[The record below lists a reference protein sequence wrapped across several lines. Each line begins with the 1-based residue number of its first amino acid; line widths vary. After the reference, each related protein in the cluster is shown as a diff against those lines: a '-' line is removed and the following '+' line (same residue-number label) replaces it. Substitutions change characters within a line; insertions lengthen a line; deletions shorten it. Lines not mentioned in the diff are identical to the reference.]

1 MSKNNISQAAKMTGK
16 TRTTI
21 YKKIKS
27 GELSA
32 ELGEDGNRLIDTAE
46 LLRVFGDLVTPDTVS
61 MDVHTIH
68 SETPQVTP
76 LLERQISLLEAENK
90 RLHEQMASDRGKG
103 TAAWPAGKANP
114 ASDSHAT
121 GTHAESVLL
130 AAGIRHVGVA
140 NT

>member
-46 LLRVFGDLVTPDTVS
+46 LLRVFGELVTPDTVS

-90 RLHEQMASDRGKG
+90 RLHEQMASDRREKERLLGLLEKQTLLLTHMQQEPTPKASFWQRVFG
-103 TAAWPAGKANP
+103 T
-114 ASDSHAT
+114 
-121 GTHAESVLL
+121 
-130 AAGIRHVGVA
+130 
-140 NT
+140 

>member
-1 MSKNNISQAAKMTGK
+1 MPKINISQAAKMTGK

-32 ELGEDGNRLIDTAE
+32 ESGSDGNRLIDTAE

-61 MDVHTIH
+61 MDVNDIH
-68 SETPQVTP
+68 QETPQVRP

-90 RLHEQMASDRGKG
+90 RLHEQIEADRREKERLLGLLEKQTLLLTQGQQEPAPKASFWRRVFG
-103 TAAWPAGKANP
+103 
-114 ASDSHAT
+114 
-121 GTHAESVLL
+121 
-130 AAGIRHVGVA
+130 R
-140 NT
+140 

>member
-1 MSKNNISQAAKMTGK
+1 MPKINISQAAKMTGK

-32 ELGEDGNRLIDTAE
+32 ELGSDGNRLIDTAE

-61 MDVHTIH
+61 MDVHGIQQ
-68 SETPQVTP
+68 ERLQVTP

-90 RLHEQMASDRGKG
+90 RLHEQIEADRREKERLFGLLEKQ
-103 TAAWPAGKANP
+103 TLLLTHTQQEPAPKTTFWQRMFGLR
-114 ASDSHAT
+114 
-121 GTHAESVLL
+121 G
-130 AAGIRHVGVA
+130 
-140 NT
+140 

>member
-46 LLRVFGDLVTPDTVS
+46 LLRVFGELVTPDTVS
-61 MDVHTIH
+61 MDVHAIH

-90 RLHEQMASDRGKG
+90 RLHEQIASDRREKERLLGLLEKQ
-103 TAAWPAGKANP
+103 TLLL
-114 ASDSHAT
+114 
-121 GTHAESVLL
+121 THAQQRPVQKATLL
-130 AAGIRHVGVA
+130 QRLFG
-140 NT
+140 

>member
-46 LLRVFGDLVTPDTVS
+46 LLRVFGELVTPDTVS

-90 RLHEQMASDRGKG
+90 RLHEQIASDRREKERLLGLLEKQ
-103 TAAWPAGKANP
+103 TLLL
-114 ASDSHAT
+114 
-121 GTHAESVLL
+121 THAQQRPVQKATLL
-130 AAGIRHVGVA
+130 QRLFG
-140 NT
+140 

>member
-1 MSKNNISQAAKMTGK
+1 MAKINISQAAKMTGK

-32 ELGEDGNRLIDTAE
+32 ELGNDGNRLIDTAE

-61 MDVHTIH
+61 MDVHGIH

-76 LLERQISLLEAENK
+76 LLERQISMLEAENK
-90 RLHEQMASDRGKG
+90 RLHEQIASDRREKERLLGLLEKQ
-103 TAAWPAGKANP
+103 TLLL
-114 ASDSHAT
+114 
-121 GTHAESVLL
+121 THAQEKPAQRPTLWQRIF
-130 AAGIRHVGVA
+130 A
-140 NT
+140 

>member
-1 MSKNNISQAAKMTGK
+1 MPKLNISQAAKMTGK

-32 ELGEDGNRLIDTAE
+32 ELGIDGNRLIDTAE

-61 MDVHTIH
+61 MDVHTIQQI
-68 SETPQVTP
+68 TLQVTP

-90 RLHEQMASDRGKG
+90 RLHEQIEADRREKERLFGLLEKQ
-103 TAAWPAGKANP
+103 TLLLTHIQQEAAPKTTFWQRMFGLR
-114 ASDSHAT
+114 
-121 GTHAESVLL
+121 G
-130 AAGIRHVGVA
+130 
-140 NT
+140 